1 MGFSKY
7 EYWSGLPC
15 PSPGDHPNPGIQPRS
30 PTLQADSLPFQLLT
44 QSCLTLATPWTIA
57 YQAPPPM
64 GFSRQEYWS
73 GVLLPSHRCSVN
85 PCLEL
90 VTVLALEGVTMN
102 ETGSSSC
109 PCRAYNLESNTR
121 DKTTTIKLQLFK
133 QVVEITAINNPISRF
148 C

>member
-1 MGFSKY
+1 MKVKS
-7 EYWSGLPC
+7 E
-15 PSPGDHPNPGIQPRS
+15 NEV
-30 PTLQADSLPFQLLT
+30 A

-64 GFSRQEYWS
+64 GFSRQGYWS